1 MSAPLSLD
9 LGNYFLADAGFFFFA
24 RALAEIHAYVGI
36 HISLLHGQAF
46 YSAADISNMSVS
58 PPSATLFL
66 FYFFFSPGP
75 GQPTQARGWPS
86 LSFFFSLSFFLPRC
100 ILDSAI
106 RHRRKSVLLSI
117 SFFSHFYFFPDASSV
132 RQRRAA
138 GHSCRAR
145 TNSG

>member
-46 YSAADISNMSVS
+46 YSAADISNMSVP

-75 GQPTQARGWPS
+75 GQPTQAIGWPS
-86 LSFFFSLSFFLPRC
+86 LS
-100 ILDSAI
+100 
-106 RHRRKSVLLSI
+106 LLF
-117 SFFSHFYFFPDASSV
+117 FFSHFYFFPDASSV
-132 RQRRAA
+132 
-138 GHSCRAR
+138 HTAR
-145 TNSG
+145 EADAHKRKNIT